1 MEIATICLSL
11 EDKTRRYIHLMAD
24 VKSHGNYRLKIIYV
38 GNRFYISTSILKEC
52 HINAPSSKCIMGA
65 KDMRKAVH

>member
-1 MEIATICLSL
+1 
-11 EDKTRRYIHLMAD
+11 MAD